1 MTVLIELIR
10 ELAVGGEHNLNVD
23 VSLVE
28 QKIKNIRHSEP
39 FTDTDYDLAIEACSD
54 KYYEDVDWLL
64 LAGRLF
70 THKLKQTTPKK
81 FSTAMQAIKASL
93 DPKFLN
99 FVIENADA
107 LDKLVIPDR
116 DYKFDIFGIKTLAA
130 SYLSK
135 IRDGD
140 KVTIYETPQYMY
152 LRMAA
157 YMWFPN
163 MSRIRKMYTELSEW
177 QYSHATPTMFNAGM
191 KRPALSSCFKMT
203 TQDTLDD
210 IALKWKY
217 EGIISKNAGGIGK
230 DFSHIRH
237 SEIGA
242 NGRSNGVVPWLKIDN
257 EILSAVDQGGKRKGS
272 MAAYLKVWH
281 VDVFDFIDA
290 ANPNKKNS
298 APDLFYGLMVPDLFM
313 KRVQEDGMWSLFCP
327 AKQPILTRTWGE
339 EFEQAYLH
347 LERSKLFVKQVRA
360 VELMNHIIASQQ
372 ITGKPYMCY
381 IDSMNRKCNQT
392 HNGNMVDISN
402 LCTEITGISNSEEIF
417 SCNLASVCLN
427 SCIEPPSGDVSSG
440 DGKTPSGVYFDFE
453 KLKEITRSLVR
464 NLDQSIDRN
473 FYHAEIPEIR
483 RGNFRRRPLGIGVQG
498 LADTFAMLGLPWTTP
513 DGREADPK
521 TREFHKK
528 IFEVMY
534 LAGVRESIELAK
546 EEGMYP
552 TFPGSPASFGLFQFD
567 LWQIEKLGVTR
578 EEYTSPEFTSRRY
591 QPSSITKDELEKL
604 RSDMIR
610 FGLRN
615 SLIFSL
621 MPTASSAHILGNN
634 ECFEPFNNII
644 GKRKVLSGEYTL
656 INKYFMRDA
665 KRLKLWNTET
675 FEQIVRSKGTLEGW
689 NPTFSETSK
698 YKNAEDFTHDVNKL
712 KLKYKCIYDISQ
724 RVLVDYCAD
733 RSWFVCQSQS
743 MNCHMKD
750 PDYKKIFAYHMYT
763 WKQGLKTGMYYLRQP
778 PLKNAIDF
786 ASGSIRIGAKK
797 KDVVCDEE
805 VCTSC
810 AL

>member
-1 MTVLIELIR
+1 
-10 ELAVGGEHNLNVD
+10 
-23 VSLVE
+23 
-28 QKIKNIRHSEP
+28 
-39 FTDTDYDLAIEACSD
+39 
-54 KYYEDVDWLL
+54 
-64 LAGRLF
+64 
-70 THKLKQTTPKK
+70 
-81 FSTAMQAIKASL
+81 
-93 DPKFLN
+93 
-99 FVIENADA
+99 
-107 LDKLVIPDR
+107 
-116 DYKFDIFGIKTLAA
+116 
-130 SYLSK
+130 
-135 IRDGD
+135 
-140 KVTIYETPQYMY
+140 
-152 LRMAA
+152 
-157 YMWFPN
+157 
-163 MSRIRKMYTELSEW
+163 
-177 QYSHATPTMFNAGM
+177 MFNAGM

-230 DFSHIRH
+230 DFSQIRH

-242 NGRSNGVVPWLKIDN
+242 NGKSNGVVPWLKIDN

-313 KRVQEDGMWSLFCP
+313 KRVQEDGVWSLFCP
-327 AKQPILTRTWGE
+327 AKQPILTKTWGA
-339 EFEQAYLH
+339 EFEQAYLN
-347 LERSKLFVKQVRA
+347 LERSKHYIKQVRA

-427 SCIEPPSGDVSSG
+427 SCVDFPKGSSPSGDNTGNPV
-440 DGKTPSGVYFDFE
+440 FDFE
-453 KLKEITRSLVR
+453 KLENITRSLVR

-473 FYHAEIPEIR
+473 FYHPEIPEIR

-498 LADTFAMLGLPWTTP
+498 LADTFAMLGYMWTTP
-513 DGREADPK
+513 DGREADPE

-534 LAGVRESIELAK
+534 IAGVRESIELAK

-578 EEYTSPEFTSRRY
+578 EEYTSKDFTDSFKRY
-591 QPSSITKDELEKL
+591 QPSTNTKEELEKL
-604 RSDMIR
+604 RSDMMQ

-656 INKYFMRDA
+656 INKHFLRDA
-665 KRLKLWNTET
+665 KQLGLWNTET
-675 FEQIVRSKGTLEGW
+675 FEQIIRSKGTLEGW
-689 NPTFSETSK
+689 NPTFSEK
-698 YKNAEDFTHDVNKL
+698 KPLEEFNHDVEKL
-712 KLKYKCIYDISQ
+712 KLKYRSIYDISQ

-733 RSWFVCQSQS
+733 RSWYICQSQS

-750 PDYKKIFAYHMYT
+750 PDHKKIYAYHMYT
-763 WKQGLKTGMYYLRQP
+763 WKKGLKTGMYYLRQP
-778 PLKNAIDF
+778 PLKTAIDYT
-786 ASGSIRIGAKK
+786 SGSIRIGVTPAEVKK
-797 KDVVCDEE
+797 SKFSKQNVVCTDE